1 MNYNFPFD
9 NLVLGQV
16 LFFGKSLQRAIF
28 FSKFK
33 QGVSGCF
40 FCGYVFGGFFVFLFF
55 LHIWLAAYRSSFKHD
70 YGYCLWR
77 SF

>member
-33 QGVSGCF
+33 QGVSGVFFFFLWVCF
-40 FCGYVFGGFFVFLFF
+40 WWGFFWWVFCFLVFF
-55 LHIWLAAYRSSFKHD
+55 AHMAGSL
-70 YGYCLWR
+70 
-77 SF
+77 